1 MLQNSDI
8 EGLYFVNETLDVGK
22 IIYLRESGIMEF
34 KLVVD
39 GRYHQP

>member
-22 IIYLRESGIMEF
+22 YNIPKRKWHYG
-34 KLVVD
+34 V
-39 GRYHQP
+39 